1 MRVALLTNFIPPYRV
16 SLYQAL
22 QRHVGQLRVFISTHM
37 ESGRAWEVDWRD
49 LDVVKQKTITRRHTW
64 KQAGF
69 AEPIDMHIP
78 YDTIIQL
85 ARFRPER
92 IITGELGARSLQA
105 LLYARATRTPAV
117 LWATLSDHTE
127 QHRGRARNTLRKF
140 MIPRFDRVIV
150 NGEGGARYIRR
161 FRQDPPL
168 HVPYTTDMEPF
179 LALPLQGR
187 GRDLLY
193 VGALTERK
201 GFHLLLDAVAA
212 LNTRLIVVGD
222 GPLHREAANIEYAR
236 HVPYDQLP
244 HWYERAGFL
253 IMPSLA
259 DEWGVVVNEALAAGV
274 PVLGSKYSQAVEELI
289 VDGQNGW
296 RFDPLDSRGMA
307 GLITRAL
314 ALGEDEH
321 ARMRAAARETARRLH
336 PEHAAQRIAQLL
348 KSL

>member
-1 MRVALLTNFIPPYRV
+1 MRVALLTNFIPPYRL

-22 QRHVGQLRVFISTHM
+22 QRHVGTLRIFVSTHM
-37 ESGRAWEVDWRD
+37 ESGRAWEVDWQD

-64 KQAGF
+64 RQSGF
-69 AEPIDMHIP
+69 SEPIDMHIP
-78 YDTIIQL
+78 YDTLMQL
-85 ARFRPER
+85 ARFSPDR
-92 IITGELGARSLQA
+92 IITGELGMRSLQA
-105 LLYARATRTPAV
+105 LLYGKATRTPVV

-127 QHRGRARNTLRKF
+127 QNRGRARSTLRRW
-140 MIPRFDRVIV
+140 MIPRFDNVIV

-161 FRQDPPL
+161 YRQDAPL
-168 HVPYTTDMEPF
+168 PVPYTTDMQPF
-179 LALPLQGR
+179 LSLPLQGR

-201 GFHLLLDAVAA
+201 GFHLLLESVAA
-212 LNTRLIVVGD
+212 LNARLIVVGD
-222 GPLHREAANIEYAR
+222 GPLYREAANVHYAR
-236 HVPYDQLP
+236 HVPYEQLP

-253 IMPSLA
+253 IMPTLA

-289 VDGQNGW
+289 IDGQNGW
-296 RFDPLDSRGMA
+296 RFDPLDRQEMA
-307 GLITRAL
+307 RLITRAQ
-314 ALGEDEH
+314 ALDADEH

-336 PEHAAQRIAQLL
+336 PEDAAQRIAQLL